1 MEDEIIKEL
10 ENVTNLRI
18 FPNTIKVVTIDF
30 ELDAGSDFGLRMR
43 KEQFGKFQEWL
54 ISKGFVGAEI
64 KTNELASLMFK
75 RLLTQ
80 LGYVVTRDDRRR
92 GIMYKHVDGKK
103 TVIIVYAVGD
113 VVTVYEI
120 VYIEES

>member
-1 MEDEIIKEL
+1 MEDEIKKEL

-18 FPNTIKVVTIDF
+18 FPNITKVVIMNF
-30 ELDAGSDFGLRMR
+30 ELDSYSDFGLRMS
-43 KEQFGKFQEWL
+43 KEQFMKFQEWL
-54 ISKGFVGAEI
+54 VSKGFVGAEI
-64 KTNELASLMFK
+64 KTNELASLVFK

-92 GIMYKHVDGKK
+92 GVMYKHVDGKK